1 VLSIVCLLCGNLTW
15 CHIPLEAI
23 ESKVPRHERGKV
35 KKVVK
40 ELLANGLIYEKR
52 HGKGRK
58 S

>member
-1 VLSIVCLLCGNLTW
+1 M
-15 CHIPLEAI
+15 EAI

-58 S
+58 SYGLIEKGLREAWKICRT